1 MKYNFCLTRK
11 DPISSGSK
19 PVEANWRE
27 LRPAPAEVKTWLE
40 AVQFGQRLRR
50 TPYTRLAILL
60 VPVCH
65 LLFTLPLPL
74 LTLDFHIPHSLGGIT
89 IYR

>member
-11 DPISSGSK
+11 YPISGGSK

-27 LRPAPAEVKTWLE
+27 LRPA
-40 AVQFGQRLRR
+40 
-50 TPYTRLAILL
+50 ILL
-60 VPVCH
+60 VCH